1 MTVMLVLLVVGV
13 GIHYLRFDPAQIDT
27 PLKTLSLLTKCTGA
41 SLGRA
46 YYEPTTHCSP
56 LTAHSS
62 NIAYPEMQA
71 IDRMD
76 FVYAKF

>member
-1 MTVMLVLLVVGV
+1 MIRSFWMMTLFLLLLLVGV
-13 GIHYLRFDPAQIDT
+13 VVHYLSFDPAKIDT
-27 PLKTLSLLTKCTGA
+27 PLGALTSLTNHAEL

-46 YYEPTTHCSP
+46 YDEPI
-56 LTAHSS
+56 AAQG

-76 FVYAKF
+76 FVYEK

>member
-1 MTVMLVLLVVGV
+1 MMTLFLLLLLVGTGV
-13 GIHYLRFDPAQIDT
+13 HYLSFDPAKIDT
-27 PLKTLSLLTKCTGA
+27 PLEALTSLTNYAEL

-46 YYEPTTHCSP
+46 YDEA
-56 LTAHSS
+56 TAAQG

-76 FVYAKF
+76 FVYVE

>member
-1 MTVMLVLLVVGV
+1 MVRSFWVMTVLLLLLIAGV
-13 GIHYLRFDPAQIDT
+13 EVHYLRFDPARIDT
-27 PLKTLSLLTKCTGA
+27 PLEALSTLTERTGL

-46 YYEPTTHCSP
+46 YYEPIASQG
-56 LTAHSS
+56 

-76 FVYAKF
+76 FVYGK